1 MLKTTLID
9 AKQTKII
16 AHRGLSGIECENT
29 LAAFIAAGNRN
40 YFGIET
46 DVHKTND
53 GNFIIIHDG
62 NTGRVSNV
70 NLSVEESDFDDL
82 RKVILNDK
90 DSNARVDLHLPTLE
104 EYLKVCNRYDKIA
117 VLEIKNKMNE
127 AQIKGVIDIVKSKN
141 YIDNTIFISFDFDN
155 LVEVRKALPNAKIQF
170 LCDKA
175 DDEIIKNLKKY
186 NFDIDVWHGVLTKE
200 LIEKLHADN
209 ILVNCWTC
217 DDKQRAEEL
226 IEWNVDFITTNIL
239 QDKN

>member
-104 EYLKVCNRYDKIA
+104 EYLNHLQTQA
-117 VLEIKNKMNE
+117 PQL
-127 AQIKGVIDIVKSKN
+127 QLL
-141 YIDNTIFISFDFDN
+141 YI
-155 LVEVRKALPNAKIQF
+155 Q
-170 LCDKA
+170 
-175 DDEIIKNLKKY
+175 
-186 NFDIDVWHGVLTKE
+186 
-200 LIEKLHADN
+200 
-209 ILVNCWTC
+209 
-217 DDKQRAEEL
+217 
-226 IEWNVDFITTNIL
+226 
-239 QDKN
+239 

>member
-70 NLSVEESDFDDL
+70 NLSVEESNFADL
-82 RKVILNDK
+82 RNIILNDK
-90 DSNARVDLHLPTLE
+90 DGNARVDLHLPTLE
-104 EYLKVCNRYDKIA
+104 EYLKICHRYDKIA
-117 VLEIKNKMNE
+117 VVEIKNKMNE
-127 AQIKGVIDIVKSKN
+127 AQIKDIIDIVKSKN
-141 YIDNTIFISFDFDN
+141 YIENTIFISFDFDN
-155 LVEVRKALPNAKIQF
+155 LVEIRKNLPDAKIQF
-170 LCDKA
+170 LCEKV
-175 DDEIIKNLKKY
+175 DDETIENLKKY
-186 NFDIDVWHGVLTKE
+186 RFDIDIWEGVLTEE
-200 LIEKLHADN
+200 LVKKLHYND

-217 DDKQRAEEL
+217 DEKQRAEQL
-226 IEWNVDFITTNIL
+226 ISWNVDFITTNIL
-239 QDKN
+239 QGKN